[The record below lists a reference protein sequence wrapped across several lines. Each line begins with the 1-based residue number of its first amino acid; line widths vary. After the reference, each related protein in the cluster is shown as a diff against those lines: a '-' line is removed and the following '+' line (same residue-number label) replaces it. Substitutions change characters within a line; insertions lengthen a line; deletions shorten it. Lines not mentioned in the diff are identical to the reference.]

1 MNYNVIAK
9 SCSQD
14 ISLQDRILTYG
25 TSSLTNVELM
35 TLLMGQSKS
44 VQSPADLAEDL
55 LKLTG
60 GDLYALGKLLPE
72 GFEQVHGVGKE
83 IAVVLAVSMELGR
96 RRTFSSLGISHAI
109 VSSRDVFN
117 RFSGRL
123 SDLQHEEFWILLLKR
138 SNHVLAEIK
147 ISSGGLSG
155 TVADPKLIFARALAL
170 RASAIVLIHNH
181 PSGNSK
187 PSVADRNLTKNLCRA
202 GGFLDL
208 PVVDHIIIA
217 GKDFVSFADEG
228 FL

>member
-1 MNYNVIAK
+1 MNYTSIVNSNLK
-9 SCSQD
+9 
-14 ISLQDRILTYG
+14 DRILING
-25 TSSLTNVELM
+25 TSSLNNIELI
-35 TLLMGQSKS
+35 TLLIGQCKS
-44 VQSPADLAEDL
+44 VKPSVLVAEDL

-83 IAVVLAVSMELGR
+83 IALVLAVSMELGR
-96 RRTFSSLGISHAI
+96 RRTFSSLGKSYVI

-117 RFSGRL
+117 RFSDRL
-123 SDLQHEEFWILLLKR
+123 SDLQHEEFWLLLLKR

-155 TVADPKLIFARALAL
+155 TVADPKLIFGRALAL
-170 RASAIVLIHNH
+170 RASAIVLVHNH
-181 PSGNSK
+181 PSGSCK
-187 PSVADRNLTKNLCRA
+187 PSVSDRDLTRNLCKA

>member
-1 MNYNVIAK
+1 MNYTSIVNSNLK
-9 SCSQD
+9 
-14 ISLQDRILTYG
+14 DRILING
-25 TSSLTNVELM
+25 TSSLNNIELI
-35 TLLMGQSKS
+35 TLLIGQCKS
-44 VQSPADLAEDL
+44 VKPSVLVAEDL

-83 IAVVLAVSMELGR
+83 IALVLAVAMELGR
-96 RRTFSSLGISHAI
+96 RRTFSSLGKSYVI

-117 RFSGRL
+117 RFSDRL
-123 SDLQHEEFWILLLKR
+123 SDLQHEEFWLLLLKR
-138 SNHVLAEIK
+138 SNNVLAEIK

-155 TVADPKLIFARALAL
+155 TVADPKLIFGRALAL
-170 RASAIVLIHNH
+170 RASAIVLVHNH
-181 PSGNSK
+181 PSGNCK
-187 PSVADRNLTKNLCRA
+187 PSVSDRNLTRNLCKA

-217 GKDFVSFADEG
+217 DKDFVSFADEG

>member
-1 MNYNVIAK
+1 MNYTSIVNSNLK
-9 SCSQD
+9 
-14 ISLQDRILTYG
+14 DRILING
-25 TSSLTNVELM
+25 TSSLNNIELI
-35 TLLMGQSKS
+35 TLLIGHCKS
-44 VQSPADLAEDL
+44 VKPSVLLAEDL

-83 IAVVLAVSMELGR
+83 IALVLAAAMELGR
-96 RRTFSSLGISHAI
+96 RRTFSSLGKSYVI

-117 RFSGRL
+117 RFSDRL
-123 SDLQHEEFWILLLKR
+123 SDLQHEEFWLLLLKR

-155 TVADPKLIFARALAL
+155 TVADPKLIFGRALAL
-170 RASAIVLIHNH
+170 RASAIVLVHNH
-181 PSGNSK
+181 PSGSCK
-187 PSVADRNLTKNLCRA
+187 PSVSDRNLTRNLCKA

>member
-1 MNYNVIAK
+1 MNYTTIVN
-9 SCSQD
+9 SN
-14 ISLQDRILTYG
+14 LEDRILING
-25 TSSLTNVELM
+25 TSSLNNIELI
-35 TLLMGQSKS
+35 TLLIGQCKS
-44 VQSPADLAEDL
+44 VKSSVLVAEDL

-72 GFEQVHGVGKE
+72 GYEQVHGVGKQ
-83 IAVVLAVSMELGR
+83 ISLVLSVAMELGR
-96 RRTFSSLGISHAI
+96 RRTFSSLGKSHVI

-117 RFSGRL
+117 RFSDRL

-155 TVADPKLIFARALAL
+155 TVADPKLIFGRALAL
-170 RASAIVLIHNH
+170 RASAIVLVHNH
-181 PSGNSK
+181 PSGNCK
-187 PSVADRNLTKNLCRA
+187 PSVSDRTLTRNLCKA
-202 GGFLDL
+202 GVFLDL

-217 GKDFVSFADEG
+217 DKDFVSFADEG

>member
-1 MNYNVIAK
+1 MNYTSIVNSNLK
-9 SCSQD
+9 
-14 ISLQDRILTYG
+14 DRILING
-25 TSSLTNVELM
+25 TSSLNNIELI
-35 TLLMGQSKS
+35 TLLIGHCKS
-44 VQSPADLAEDL
+44 VKPSVLLAEDL

-83 IAVVLAVSMELGR
+83 IALVLAAAMELGR
-96 RRTFSSLGISHAI
+96 RRTFSSLGKSYII

-117 RFSGRL
+117 RFSDRL
-123 SDLQHEEFWILLLKR
+123 SDLQHEEFWLLLLKR

-155 TVADPKLIFARALAL
+155 TVADPKLIFGRALAL
-170 RASAIVLIHNH
+170 RASAIVLVHNH
-181 PSGNSK
+181 PSGSCK
-187 PSVADRNLTKNLCRA
+187 PSVSDRNLTRNLCKA

-217 GKDFVSFADEG
+217 DKDFVSFADEG

>member
-1 MNYNVIAK
+1 MNYTAIVN
-9 SCSQD
+9 SN
-14 ISLQDRILTYG
+14 LEDRIQING
-25 TSSLTNVELM
+25 TSSLNNIELIS
-35 TLLMGQSKS
+35 LLIGQCKS
-44 VQSPADLAEDL
+44 VKSSVLVAEDL

-72 GFEQVHGVGKE
+72 GYEQVHGVGKQ
-83 IAVVLAVSMELGR
+83 ISLVLSVAMELGR
-96 RRTFSSLGISHAI
+96 RRTFSALGKSHVI
-109 VSSRDVFN
+109 VSSKDVFN
-117 RFSGRL
+117 RFSDRL

-155 TVADPKLIFARALAL
+155 TVADPKLIFGRALAL
-170 RASAIVLIHNH
+170 RASAIVLVHNH
-181 PSGNSK
+181 PSGNCK
-187 PSVADRNLTKNLCRA
+187 PSVSDRTLTRNLCKA

-217 GKDFVSFADEG
+217 DKDFVSFADEG

>member
-1 MNYNVIAK
+1 MNYTSIVN
-9 SCSQD
+9 S
-14 ISLQDRILTYG
+14 SLKDRILING
-25 TSSLTNVELM
+25 TSSLNNIELI
-35 TLLMGQSKS
+35 TLLIGQCKS
-44 VQSPADLAEDL
+44 VKPSVLVAEDL

-60 GDLYALGKLLPE
+60 GDIYALGKLLPE

-83 IAVVLAVSMELGR
+83 IALVLAVAMELGR
-96 RRTFSSLGISHAI
+96 RRTFSSLGKSYVI

-117 RFSGRL
+117 RFSDKL
-123 SDLQHEEFWILLLKR
+123 SDLQHEEFWLLLLKR

-155 TVADPKLIFARALAL
+155 TVADPKLIFGRALAL
-170 RASAIVLIHNH
+170 RASAIVLVHNH
-181 PSGNSK
+181 PSGSCK
-187 PSVADRNLTKNLCRA
+187 PSVSDRDLTRNLCKA

>member
-1 MNYNVIAK
+1 MNYTSIVNSNLK
-9 SCSQD
+9 
-14 ISLQDRILTYG
+14 DRILING
-25 TSSLTNVELM
+25 TSSLNNIELI
-35 TLLMGQSKS
+35 TLLIGQCKS
-44 VQSPADLAEDL
+44 VKPSVLVAEDL

-60 GDLYALGKLLPE
+60 GDIYALGKLLPE

-83 IAVVLAVSMELGR
+83 IALVLAVAMELGR
-96 RRTFSSLGISHAI
+96 RRTFSSLGKSYVI

-117 RFSGRL
+117 RFSDKL
-123 SDLQHEEFWILLLKR
+123 SDLQHEEFWLLLLKR

-155 TVADPKLIFARALAL
+155 TVADPKLIFGRALAL
-170 RASAIVLIHNH
+170 RASAIVLVHNH
-181 PSGNSK
+181 PSGSCK
-187 PSVADRNLTKNLCRA
+187 PSVSDRDLTRNLCKA

>member
-1 MNYNVIAK
+1 MNYTSIVNSNLK
-9 SCSQD
+9 
-14 ISLQDRILTYG
+14 DRILING
-25 TSSLTNVELM
+25 TSSLNNIELI
-35 TLLMGQSKS
+35 TLLIGHCKS
-44 VQSPADLAEDL
+44 VKPSVLLAEDL

-83 IAVVLAVSMELGR
+83 IALVLAAAMELGR
-96 RRTFSSLGISHAI
+96 RRTFSSLGKSYII

-117 RFSGRL
+117 RFSDRL
-123 SDLQHEEFWILLLKR
+123 SDLQHEEFWLLLLKR

-155 TVADPKLIFARALAL
+155 TVADPKLIFGRALAL
-170 RASAIVLIHNH
+170 RASAIVLVHNH
-181 PSGNSK
+181 PSGSCK
-187 PSVADRNLTKNLCRA
+187 PSVSDRNLTRNLCKA

>member
-1 MNYNVIAK
+1 MNYTSIVN
-9 SCSQD
+9 S
-14 ISLQDRILTYG
+14 SLKDRILING
-25 TSSLTNVELM
+25 TSSLNNIELI
-35 TLLMGQSKS
+35 TLLIGQCKS
-44 VQSPADLAEDL
+44 VKPSVLVAEDL

-83 IAVVLAVSMELGR
+83 IALVLAVSMELGR
-96 RRTFSSLGISHAI
+96 RRTFSSLGKSYVI

-117 RFSGRL
+117 RFSDRL
-123 SDLQHEEFWILLLKR
+123 SDLQHEEFWLLLLKR

-155 TVADPKLIFARALAL
+155 TVADPKLIFGRALAL
-170 RASAIVLIHNH
+170 RASAIVLVHNH
-181 PSGNSK
+181 PSGSCK
-187 PSVADRNLTKNLCRA
+187 PSVSDRDLTRNLCKA

>member
-1 MNYNVIAK
+1 MTYTTILNSN
-9 SCSQD
+9 
-14 ISLQDRILTYG
+14 LEDRILING
-25 TSSLTNVELM
+25 TSSLNNIELI
-35 TLLMGQSKS
+35 TLLIGQCKS
-44 VQSPADLAEDL
+44 VKSSVLVAEDL

-72 GFEQVHGVGKE
+72 GYEQVHGVGKQ
-83 IAVVLAVSMELGR
+83 ISLVLSVAMELGR
-96 RRTFSSLGISHAI
+96 RRTLNTLVKSGVI

-117 RFSGRL
+117 RFSDRL

-155 TVADPKLIFARALAL
+155 TVADPKLIFGRALAL
-170 RASAIVLIHNH
+170 RASAIVLVHNH
-181 PSGNSK
+181 PSGNCK
-187 PSVADRNLTKNLCRA
+187 PSVSDRTLTRNLCKA

-217 GKDFVSFADEG
+217 DKDFVSFADEG

>member
-1 MNYNVIAK
+1 MNYTTIVNGN
-9 SCSQD
+9 
-14 ISLQDRILTYG
+14 LEDRILING
-25 TSSLTNVELM
+25 TCSLNNVELI
-35 TLLMGQSKS
+35 TLLIGQCKS
-44 VQSPADLAEDL
+44 VKSSALVAEDL

-72 GFEQVHGVGKE
+72 GYEQVHGVGKQ
-83 IAVVLAVSMELGR
+83 ISLVLSAAMELGR
-96 RRTFSSLGISHAI
+96 RRTFSSLSKSHLI
-109 VSSRDVFN
+109 VSSTDVFK
-117 RFSGRL
+117 RFSDKL

-155 TVADPKLIFARALAL
+155 TVADPKLIFGRALAL
-170 RASAIVLIHNH
+170 RASAIVLVHNH

-187 PSVADRNLTKNLCRA
+187 PSVSDRNLTRNLCKA
-202 GGFLDL
+202 GDFLDL
-208 PVVDHIIIA
+208 PIVDHIIIA